1 MRHARHVT
9 SCWVV
14 TVSGLLCSGD
24 DSITSGM
31 RRLGAVTTKTTV
43 KCSFYDFTPCWIISD
58 TTTRHDG
65 RRSKHSS
72 HRAGRR
78 EAVMLLG
85 CWLGH
90 NIIFKSASR
99 PGRINL
105 RFHLYTST
113 GGDIEFWKL
122 ILFFSSGRGPQK
134 NNYNIRIQ
142 HMVKID
148 PMISHKTQN
157 FRAVKATM
165 NKAKGD

>member
-1 MRHARHVT
+1 MQASVT
-9 SCWVV
+9 SLAWTPEDMFRGRCCDKQACGMLDMSPACWIV
-14 TVSGLLCSGD
+14 TVSGWLCSGD

-58 TTTRHDG
+58 TTTRHDV

-113 GGDIEFWKL
+113 GGDIEF
-122 ILFFSSGRGPQK
+122 
-134 NNYNIRIQ
+134 
-142 HMVKID
+142 
-148 PMISHKTQN
+148 
-157 FRAVKATM
+157 
-165 NKAKGD
+165 